1 MARPS
6 AKQIRPSPP
15 LTDPLPI
22 TRPALCRVF
31 LCASLLQMLLN
42 CKTQAARLEN
52 ENRSHQAPENENRSQ
67 LAGPFPAV
75 ACG

>member
-1 MARPS
+1 M
-6 AKQIRPSPP
+6 
-15 LTDPLPI
+15 T
-22 TRPALCRVF
+22 
-31 LCASLLQMLLN
+31 LN

-52 ENRSHQAPENENRSQ
+52 ENRSHQALENENRSQ